1 MTRRLAAIAL
11 ILTLGAG
18 CAHQPRPA
26 TTPKVTP
33 PKRGVK
39 ALRADLTAGFA
50 APAFSNAVW
59 GVVVRS
65 IRTGETLYA
74 QNPRTFLMP
83 ASNMKVVTMAAAA
96 DRLGWDYTFQTRVV
110 AIGAI
115 DGLGALHGDLV
126 IVGSGD
132 PSLGGRPT
140 AGPAVVDA
148 WADQIRAAGITA
160 IDGRVIGDDNA
171 FDDEA
176 LGAGWAWDYLS
187 AGYAAPIGGL
197 EFNENVVQVVLKPGA
212 AAGDPVTAEVRPDT
226 SGLAVE
232 VTARTGAKEAELDL
246 SLSRLPGSRTLRV
259 TGTIPTGRAEVTRTV
274 SVDNPTMFMAGALRR
289 ALVAKGIAVSGEAV
303 DVDSL
308 PAVPD
313 LSSAQTLVTCTSP
326 TLAEIGKV
334 LLKVSQNLYADTL
347 LKRIGQ
353 PAPGATGA
361 PGAPAT
367 TSAGIKAVQE
377 VLARWG
383 ISADRY
389 VQADGSG
396 LSRYNYL
403 TADVLAT
410 VLARVVADERLR
422 AAFVDGLP
430 VAGVDGTIASR
441 MKNTKAQGN
450 ARAKTGSISNA
461 RALSGFVTS
470 ADGEPL
476 VFSMIVNNFNV
487 PQSDADAIID
497 RAVVRL
503 AEFRR

>member
-1 MTRRLAAIAL
+1 MTRALAAIAVVL
-11 ILTLGAG
+11 ALGAG
-18 CAHQPRPA
+18 CARQPRPT
-26 TTPKVTP
+26 TTPKAP
-33 PKRGVK
+33 APERGVK
-39 ALRADLTAGFA
+39 ALRADLAGAFG

-65 IRTGETLYA
+65 LRTGETLYA

-83 ASNMKVVTMAAAA
+83 ASNMKVITMAAAA

-110 AIGAI
+110 ATGTI
-115 DGLGALHGDLV
+115 DGLGGLHGDLV

-140 AGPAVVDA
+140 GGPAIVEA
-148 WADQIRAAGITA
+148 WADQIRAAGITS

-171 FDDEA
+171 FDDEG

-187 AGYAAPIGGL
+187 AGYAAPTGAL
-197 EFNENVVQVVLKPGA
+197 DFNENVVQIVLRPGA
-212 AAGDPVTAEVRPDT
+212 ASGEPVIAEVRPDT
-226 SGLAVE
+226 SGLE
-232 VTARTGAKEAELDL
+232 VIVAAQTVASGGELDL
-246 SLSRLPGSRTLRV
+246 NLARLPGSRTLRI
-259 TGTIPTGRAEVTRTV
+259 TGSVPAGRPEITRTV
-274 SVDNPTMFMAGALRR
+274 SVDNPTAFVAGTLRR

-303 DVDSL
+303 DIDTL
-308 PAVPD
+308 PAAPD
-313 LSSAQTLVTCTSP
+313 LSAARTLVTYTSP
-326 TLAEIGKV
+326 TLAQIGKV

-347 LKRIGQ
+347 LKRL
-353 PAPGATGA
+353 GA
-361 PGAPAT
+361 PPTGAPAT

-383 ISADRY
+383 IAPDRY
-389 VQADGSG
+389 LQVDGSG

-403 TADVLAT
+403 TADVLAL
-410 VLARVVADERLR
+410 VLTRVVGDERLR
-422 AAFVDGLP
+422 DDFADGLP
-430 VAGVDGTIASR
+430 IAGVDGTIAGR
-441 MKNTKAQGN
+441 MKDTKAQGN
-450 ARAKTGSISNA
+450 ARAKTGSIANA
-461 RALSGFVTS
+461 RALSGYVTS

-487 PQSDADAIID
+487 PQSEADAIMD